1 MTSTNVGASCPAGS
15 RTSER
20 GVAPAILATPLPDGS
35 VRCDLCAHR
44 CLVRPGRRGICG
56 VRENRA
62 GSFVTLVYGEAV
74 AAELDPIEKKP
85 LYHVLPGTTAYS
97 IATRGCSFHCRFCQN
112 WAIAQAPREG
122 VRTRS
127 FRLPPHEVVARAVA
141 LRARSI
147 AYTYVEPTIFAEYVL
162 DTARLAKPAG
172 LLNVLVTNGYQTPE
186 ALDVLGPWI
195 DAANVDLK
203 GFSDRFYRRVCGARL
218 APVLD
223 ALVGMRR
230 HGIFVEVTTLL
241 VPGENDD
248 MGEIRELTAWLVREL
263 GPDTPWHVSRFF
275 PAHLMT
281 DHPPTPLGSIVEAV
295 GIGRSAG
302 LRHIYPGNV
311 WGAGGELSDDTRCA
325 GCGATL
331 IVRRGYAVTAD
342 RIVDGACPTC
352 RTPIAG
358 IWAR

>member
-1 MTSTNVGASCPAGS
+1 MDRSGSCA
-15 RTSER
+15 SER
-20 GVAPAILATPLPDGS
+20 GIAPAILATPLPDGS

-44 CLVRPGRRGICG
+44 CLIRPGRRGICG
-56 VRENRA
+56 VRENRSGA
-62 GSFVTLVYGEAV
+62 LVTLVYGEAV

-112 WAIAQAPREG
+112 LAIAQAPRER

-127 FRLPPHEVVARAVA
+127 FQLPPEDVVARALA
-141 LRARSI
+141 LGARSI

-162 DTARLAKPAG
+162 DTARLARPTG
-172 LLNVLVTNGYQTPE
+172 LLNLMITNGYQTPE
-186 ALDVLGPWI
+186 ALDAFGPWI

-223 ALVGMRR
+223 ALTGMRR
-230 HGIFVEVTTLL
+230 RGIFVEVTTLL

-248 MGEIRELTAWLVREL
+248 LGEIRELTAWLVREL

-281 DHPPTPLGSIVEAV
+281 DHPPTPLATVVQAA
-295 GIGRSAG
+295 GIGRTAG
-302 LRHIYPGNV
+302 LRHVYLGNM
-311 WGAGGELSDDTRCA
+311 WGEVVDFPDDTRCHL
-325 GCGATL
+325 CGTTL
-331 IVRRGYAVTAD
+331 IRRRGYTVAAE
-342 RIVDGACPTC
+342 RIVKGACPTC